1 MEALQKKCNDLQNQ
15 VTHLFHR
22 IGTSTDGLFAS
33 QNHVMQLEE
42 HITNQQSVLE
52 NLQQKYSFFTK
63 NVPDYL
69 NEQLQQAMAQRGSRG
84 LDYLNITKF
93 ITAQLAS
100 TTSILQDSC
109 TKILQESIPLK
120 KIQDLEKKILTV
132 SRALPTG
139 AATVTNS
146 ELNPETNSAIHPDLH
161 TVLESIQNR
170 LSLLEQTSVKQQ
182 HQQQHQQQE
191 QQHEQQNEQQPKK
204 SQELNESKSHQ
215 TTDYESLDT
224 IKQHI
229 HHLEDKLLLEVQRA
243 YQTVYNPGEYG
254 APLASLQATVATL
267 NRDFQSFRAFDT
279 QKSME
284 KMVLTAHQNLR
295 QEFRDDLDTRIS
307 KDDYKDFQDG
317 LKRIEDSSNDVR
329 NGFYKM
335 KNRYEEFEK
344 QLSEKYSDTHWDMIL
359 HVKENVSMIAE
370 EKIILAQTMKKLH
383 ILYDSLDK
391 KMVQQEAL
399 VKEQEI
405 KQRQI
410 DANMK
415 QSQDILSYLRRLHT
429 QMEHSK
435 TTLYRQNQEQ
445 LYQAIEVISQQY
457 KQQMQKQQM
466 LHKESGQILQ
476 NQLIYLKESLHKH
489 KNTMQ
494 EQQNQITESLSQEYK
509 TQLQKQQHSYKESHN
524 LLQTQMLYLKDSI
537 QKQKQN
543 MQEQQSHIKESL
555 SQEYKNQNNK
565 QQNLYQ
571 ETHQSLQTQM
581 VYLKD
586 SLEKQNIQEQQRIQ
600 LESEILYVQSQLNKY
615 ESDFNFLGFENTGNT
630 TLALPRYI
638 QSSHQNQSMYQMKNP
653 ITDYYN
659 SITKCFYTAIL
670 GKEGQEVDSLGK
682 VEHIPGW
689 DYICFTNQKITN
701 TNGWKIQTV
710 SYTGKSPSTEA
721 KRYKW
726 LSHQELLEY
735 DLVVWIDGYIT
746 PNPRKEH
753 CLKEW
758 IHMMNE
764 KQIHILHRPHDTRN
778 CIWEECDAVVKA
790 KRDTSEHVGLVK
802 ALLKKDSMP
811 RNWGLFDTNILFRFH
826 KNLTVQQLGE
836 EIYTQL
842 YKLSNRD
849 QLAVTYIYYKNKYN
863 EYAAE
868 NLMDAFQKNGT
879 HIRIAV

>member
-1 MEALQKKCNDLQNQ
+1 MEALQKKCDALQNQ
-15 VTHLFHR
+15 VAHLFQQ
-22 IGTSTDGLFAS
+22 IGTSTDGIFAS
-33 QNHVMQLEE
+33 QNHVTQLEE
-42 HITNQQSVLE
+42 HITKQQTVLE

-100 TTSILQDSC
+100 TTSTLQDSC

-132 SRALPTG
+132 SRALPT
-139 AATVTNS
+139 TTTNS
-146 ELNPETNSAIHPDLH
+146 ETNQETKPELN

-170 LSLLEQTSVKQQ
+170 LSLLEQKSVNQF
-182 HQQQHQQQE
+182 QQQQPIKNQE
-191 QQHEQQNEQQPKK
+191 MQE
-204 SQELNESKSHQ
+204 SQELKELNKSKELKSQQ
-215 TTDYESLDT
+215 TIDYESLDT

-229 HHLEDKLLLEVQRA
+229 NHLEDKLLSEVQRA
-243 YQTVYNPGEYG
+243 YQTVYKPGDYG
-254 APLASLQATVATL
+254 GPLASLQATVATL
-267 NRDFQSFRAFDT
+267 NRDFQTFRAFDT

-295 QEFRDDLDTRIS
+295 QEIRDDLDTRIS
-307 KDDYKDFQDG
+307 KDDYKEFQDG
-317 LKRIEDSSNDVR
+317 LKRIDDMSNDVR
-329 NGFYKM
+329 NGFYRM

-344 QLSEKYSDTHWDMIL
+344 QLSEKYSDKHWSTIL
-359 HVKENVSMIAE
+359 HVKENVD
-370 EKIILAQTMKKLH
+370 IILQEKA
-383 ILYDSLDK
+383 ILKRNINKVQNLFTALEI
-391 KMVQQEAL
+391 KMRQPEYFA
-399 VKEQEI
+399 KEQEI

-410 DANMK
+410 DINMK
-415 QSQDILSYLRRLHT
+415 QSQEILLYLKRLHA

-435 TTLYRQNQEQ
+435 LILHKNNQEQ
-445 LYQAIEVISQQY
+445 LYQVTESITQEY
-457 KQQMQKQQM
+457 KQQTQKQQAIY
-466 LHKESGQILQ
+466 KESGQALQHQLVYLKDSLQKQ
-476 NQLIYLKESLHKH
+476 NQM
-489 KNTMQ
+489 MQ
-494 EQQNQITESLSQEYK
+494 EQQYQVTESLSQEYK
-509 TQLQKQQHSYKESHN
+509 TQLQKQQH
-524 LLQTQMLYLKDSI
+524 
-537 QKQKQN
+537 
-543 MQEQQSHIKESL
+543 
-555 SQEYKNQNNK
+555 
-565 QQNLYQ
+565 LYQ
-571 ETHQSLQTQM
+571 ESRQSLQNQM
-581 VYLKD
+581 IYLKD
-586 SLEKQNIQEQQRIQ
+586 SLEKQNQSGQEQYLMQ
-600 LESEILYVQSQLNKY
+600 LDSELQLIQSQIQQHDNELSKF
-615 ESDFNFLGFENTGNT
+615 SLDTIMQSR
-630 TLALPRYI
+630 LALPQYNH
-638 QSSHQNQSMYQMKNP
+638 SSQQHMHQIKNP
-653 ITDYYN
+653 ITDYYS

-682 VEHIPGW
+682 VERIPGW

-701 TNGWKIQTV
+701 TNGWKIQNV
-710 SYTGKSPSTEA
+710 SYIGKSPSTEA

-735 DLVVWIDGYIT
+735 DLVIWIDGYIT
-746 PNPRKEH
+746 PNPRKEY

-758 IHMMNE
+758 VDMMNE

-778 CIWEECDAVVKA
+778 CIWEECDAVIQA
-790 KRDTSEHVGLVK
+790 KRDTPEHVSLVK

-842 YKLSNRD
+842 HKISNRD
-849 QLAVTYIYYKNKYN
+849 QLAVTYIYYKNKYK

-868 NLMDAFQKNGT
+868 NLMEAFEKSGT